1 MTSRAFRPLQLL
13 GILLILPQCHSQQP
27 LPQTVEEALHNLS
40 DAAGIVFLGEVI
52 AIRPLPGSH
61 GSSGVVEID
70 FRIDQAIRNCTSN
83 STYTLREW
91 AGLWAGGDQ
100 RYRIGQR
107 LLIFLHTPGPTGIS
121 SPVGGMV
128 GAIPVRAATEAPG
141 SVSATTASAPLI
153 ADLRWVGTHLQRP
166 LPYTSSTIVTAQ
178 TSAPSVTDTSVAA
191 QQAPVSTVLNMLTS
205 WQQPTGQQ
213 PTGQQQAG
221 R

>member
-1 MTSRAFRPLQLL
+1 MTSRAFRPLHLL
-13 GILLILPQCHSQQP
+13 AIILTLPATAHSQQP

-40 DAAGIVFLGEVI
+40 DSAGIVFLGEVI
-52 AIRPLPGSH
+52 AIRPLPGTS

-70 FRIDQAIRNCTSN
+70 FHIDQAIRNCTAN

-100 RYRIGQR
+100 RYRIGQH
-107 LLIFLHTPGPTGIS
+107 LLIFLHTPGPSGIS

-128 GAIPVRAATEAPG
+128 GAIPVRASTEAPG

-153 ADLRWVGTHLQRP
+153 ADLRWAGTHLQRP
-166 LPYTSSTIVTAQ
+166 LPYTSSTMVTAQ
-178 TSAPSVTDTSVAA
+178 TSTPSIADTSVAA
-191 QQAPVSTVLNMLTS
+191 QQAPISTVLNMLTS

-213 PTGQQQAG
+213 QAG

>member
-13 GILLILPQCHSQQP
+13 VILLILLPQSHSQQP
-27 LPQTVEEALHNLS
+27 LPQTVEDALHNLS

-52 AIRPLPGSH
+52 AIRPLPGSN
-61 GSSGVVEID
+61 GASGVVEID

-121 SPVGGMV
+121 SPVGGMA
-128 GAIPVRAATEAPG
+128 GAIPVRAATQAPG
-141 SVSATTASAPLI
+141 FVSTTTASAPLI

-178 TSAPSVTDTSVAA
+178 TSAPSVADTSVAA
-191 QQAPVSTVLNMLTS
+191 QQALVSTVLDMLNS
-205 WQQPTGQQ
+205 WQQPTGQE
-213 PTGQQQAG
+213 QAG

>member
-13 GILLILPQCHSQQP
+13 VILLILLPQSHSQQP
-27 LPQTVEEALHNLS
+27 LPQTVEDALHNLS

-52 AIRPLPGSH
+52 AIRPLPGSN
-61 GSSGVVEID
+61 GASGVVEID

-107 LLIFLHTPGPTGIS
+107 LLIFLHTPGF
-121 SPVGGMV
+121 
-128 GAIPVRAATEAPG
+128 
-141 SVSATTASAPLI
+141 VSTTTASAPLL

-178 TSAPSVTDTSVAA
+178 TSAPSVADTSVAA
-191 QQAPVSTVLNMLTS
+191 QQALVSTVLDMLNS
-205 WQQPTGQQ
+205 WQQPTGQE
-213 PTGQQQAG
+213 QAG

>member
-1 MTSRAFRPLQLL
+1 MTSRAFRPLHLL
-13 GILLILPQCHSQQP
+13 VILLVLLPTAHPQQP
-27 LPQTVEEALHNLS
+27 LPQTVEDALHNLS
-40 DAAGIVFLGEVI
+40 DAAGIVFIGEVV
-52 AIRPLPGSH
+52 AIRSLPGSY

-100 RYRIGQR
+100 RYRVGQR
-107 LLIFLHTPGPTGIS
+107 LLLFLHTPGPTGIS

-178 TSAPSVTDTSVAA
+178 AAAPSVADTSVAA
-191 QQAPVSTVLNMLTS
+191 QQAPVSTVLNILTS
-205 WQQPTGQQ
+205 WQQ
-213 PTGQQQAG
+213 QAG